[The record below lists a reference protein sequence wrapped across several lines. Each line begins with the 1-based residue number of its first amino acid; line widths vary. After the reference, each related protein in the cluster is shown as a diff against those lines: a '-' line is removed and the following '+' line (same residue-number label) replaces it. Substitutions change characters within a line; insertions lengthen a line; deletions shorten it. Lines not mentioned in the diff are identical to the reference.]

1 MPPWRFMYETTDV
14 LSVRISTC
22 CRSSC
27 ARNSFRA
34 KKTASNSK
42 RFMCHRIWG
51 SDHCPEAGIP
61 SHTAPQPSVDASVV
75 TTTREVTNPRGT
87 PRLKRSG
94 LRHGARASMQ
104 PQVTAILK
112 CPEVHA
118 VQGTRVFSHSCSGHM
133 CNKPR
138 WHTAEADAM
147 SPSSLWNFFRWT
159 ELPSLKWRR

>member
-1 MPPWRFMYETTDV
+1 
-14 LSVRISTC
+14 
-22 CRSSC
+22 
-27 ARNSFRA
+27 
-34 KKTASNSK
+34 
-42 RFMCHRIWG
+42 MCHRIWG
-51 SDHCPEAGIP
+51 SDHRPEASIP

-75 TTTREVTNPRGT
+75 TTTREVTKPRGT

-112 CPEVHA
+112 RPEVHA
-118 VQGTRVFSHSCSGHM
+118 VQGTRDFSHFSGRM

-147 SPSSLWNFFRWT
+147 SPSSLKISSDEQSCLLWNGAGKTKWPPRVLARGGLSFPGSPCK
-159 ELPSLKWRR
+159 LPDM

>member
-1 MPPWRFMYETTDV
+1 MSTPRFKRPGMCVALMERRRESTHSSKIAACSHKALERMPPWRFMYETTDV

-34 KKTASNSK
+34 KKTASSSK

-51 SDHCPEAGIP
+51 SDHRPEAGIP

-75 TTTREVTNPRGT
+75 TTTREVTKPRVFFLT

-112 CPEVHA
+112 SRSPCCPGDSRF
-118 VQGTRVFSHSCSGHM
+118 Q
-133 CNKPR
+133 P
-138 WHTAEADAM
+138 
-147 SPSSLWNFFRWT
+147 
-159 ELPSLKWRR
+159 